1 MKDYYKILGV
11 NKASKPSEI
20 KKAYRKLALQYHP
33 DKNPDNPEAE
43 AKFRDIAEAYETLSD
58 PTKKISYDMP
68 SYGGGGRNMDP
79 NSGAGNPFGNGGFN
93 PFGNGGGMDFRDM
106 FSGGFGN
113 REPRNKKGRNINV
126 YVSVTLE
133 EMMMGTV
140 KKISVNRKVQCDP
153 CKGTGAEDGNTM
165 QCFHCTGTGKT
176 QETVRHAFGES
187 VVQRECPLCDGSG
200 KKPIV
205 SCNSC
210 GGTGT
215 KSKLEDLDVNIPKG
229 SVSGVSYLVV
239 GKGDWEKSPGN
250 PGDLVVYIEEYVHSF
265 YTREGTHLSHNE
277 LISFKDACLG
287 MEIDVPNLRGSHY
300 RIKVPPGT
308 SSGRTFRLQGKG
320 LPEFNGFSN
329 GDILL
334 KVSIKVPSELT
345 KEQTEALELFN

>member
-1 MKDYYKILGV
+1 
-11 NKASKPSEI
+11 
-20 KKAYRKLALQYHP
+20 
-33 DKNPDNPEAE
+33 
-43 AKFRDIAEAYETLSD
+43 
-58 PTKKISYDMP
+58 
-68 SYGGGGRNMDP
+68 MDP

-106 FSGGFGN
+106 FGGGFG

-133 EMMMGTV
+133 EMMVGTV
-140 KKISVNRKVQCDP
+140 KKISVNRRVQCDP
-153 CKGTGAEDGNTM
+153 CKGTGAEEGNTM

-176 QETVRHAFGES
+176 QESVRHAFGES
-187 VVQRECPLCDGSG
+187 VVQRECPLCEGSG
-200 KKPIV
+200 KKPIIT
-205 SCNSC
+205 CNSC

-215 KSKLEDLDVNIPKG
+215 KSKLDDLDVNIPKG
-229 SVSGVSYLVV
+229 SISGVSYLVV
-239 GKGDWEKSPGN
+239 GKGDWERSPGS

-265 YTREGTHLSHNE
+265 YTREGTHLSRTE

-287 MEIDVPNLRGSHY
+287 MEIDVPNLKGSQY

-308 SSGRTFRLQGKG
+308 SSGRIFRLQGKG
-320 LPEFNGFSN
+320 LPEFNGFAN